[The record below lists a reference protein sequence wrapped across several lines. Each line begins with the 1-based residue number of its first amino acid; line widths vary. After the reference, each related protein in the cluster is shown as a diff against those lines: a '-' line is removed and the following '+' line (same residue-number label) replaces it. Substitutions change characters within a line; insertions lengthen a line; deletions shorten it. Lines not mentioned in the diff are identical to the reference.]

1 MRNTTPRARLNTGW
15 AAKTWICAGP
25 ATKATATPMMV
36 KVPMMPSPKAVAPA
50 TFGLP
55 SFPLFLEK

>member
-1 MRNTTPRARLNTGW
+1 
-15 AAKTWICAGP
+15 
-25 ATKATATPMMV
+25 MMV